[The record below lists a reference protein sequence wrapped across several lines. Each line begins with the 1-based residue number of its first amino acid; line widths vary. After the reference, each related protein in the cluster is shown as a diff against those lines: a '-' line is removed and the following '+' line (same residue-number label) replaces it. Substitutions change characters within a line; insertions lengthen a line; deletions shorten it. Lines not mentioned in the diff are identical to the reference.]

1 MSVRTGSQGVLEGM
15 LEAQKATLVA
25 SGAIFMP
32 KAASDPTLTFTQTE
46 KAFMRQVIQYASL
59 RGWVAWHDKATNAPR
74 ACKRCKARLDLP
86 RNDPGF
92 PDLILVRRPRVVW
105 AELKAERGRLSTD
118 QRDWLRELAAAG
130 QEVFVWRPSDFEE
143 IQRVLK

>member
-1 MSVRTGSQGVLEGM
+1 MSVRTGSQGVRGGTEP
-15 LEAQKATLVA
+15 KAKSNKA
-25 SGAIFMP
+25 GGISDEMP

-46 KAFMRQVIQYASL
+46 KAFMAQVIQYATL
-59 RGWVAWHDKATNAPR
+59 RGWVAWHDRANNAPR
-74 ACKRCKARLDLP
+74 ACKRCKARLDIP